1 MAKSHLPISSYARL
15 NQLRRLKQLYEGTVP
30 ADAKGA
36 KELTDAQKA
45 MAGQVLGSRS
55 LDVLR
60 YQAISEMVASGY
72 LDEEI
77 KMMLA
82 DPDAPYSILI
92 EGLKPDR
99 LAETIRAIL
108 RKVKKDQA
116 EGGSEQARD
125 HYVQQQLRLIDATW
139 VTLEEAGAAHHKSLL
154 EFIDERTRAVAEA
167 RGGVFKRAGRTSPK
181 QPAPE
186 EQPEPEEEESAD
198 KQDPNWEEEYKVDA
212 SENPE

>member
-15 NQLRRLKQLYEGTVP
+15 NQLRRLQQLYTGTVP
-30 ADAKGA
+30 EDAKGA
-36 KELTDAQKA
+36 KTLTDAQKA
-45 MAGQVLGSRS
+45 MASQVLGSRS

-99 LAETIRAIL
+99 LAETLRAVL
-108 RKVKKDQA
+108 RKVKRDQQDDSA
-116 EGGSEQARD
+116 EQARD
-125 HYVQQQLRLIDATW
+125 HYIKQQLRLIDATW
-139 VTLEEAGAAHHKSLL
+139 VTLENAGAAHHKSLL
-154 EFIDERTRAVAEA
+154 EFIDERARAVAEA
-167 RGGVFKRAGRTSPK
+167 RGGVFKRAGRTSTKKPT
-181 QPAPE
+181 PE
-186 EQPEPEEEESAD
+186 EQPEPEEESAD
-198 KQDPNWEEEYKVDA
+198 EASDPKWEEEYKVDE
-212 SENPE
+212 SDNQE